1 MLTQRFLFSSFTI
14 RYIYLFNPSAS
25 KLLTLHIVKQ
35 LLINVTTTSKLV
47 LDTSSPVLLI
57 YYPKTVKSFCNA
69 KSITTRFFF
78 LCCFQVKTVKVIF
91 LFSNI
96 NSISDVYN
104 GKKYLR
110 FMIIHNKEINIF
122 FPFPL
127 FEVKICSSL
136 DPLWIRWS
144 YLLHWEYMNPVV
156 MTRLPVLATLF
167 SKYRL
172 CFNNFN

>member
-35 LLINVTTTSKLV
+35 LLINVITTSKLV

-69 KSITTRFFF
+69 KSITTRFVW
-78 LCCFQVKTVKVIF
+78 CCFQVKTVKVIF

-122 FPFPL
+122 FS
-127 FEVKICSSL
+127 IS
-136 DPLWIRWS
+136 
-144 YLLHWEYMNPVV
+144 PV
-156 MTRLPVLATLF
+156 
-167 SKYRL
+167 
-172 CFNNFN
+172 

>member
-69 KSITTRFFF
+69 KSITTRFF

-122 FPFPL
+122 FHFP
-127 FEVKICSSL
+127 SL
-136 DPLWIRWS
+136 KLRFVLLWIL
-144 YLLHWEYMNPVV
+144 YEYDDHI
-156 MTRLPVLATLF
+156 F
-167 SKYRL
+167 YIESI
-172 CFNNFN
+172 

>member
-1 MLTQRFLFSSFTI
+1 MLTQRFLFISFTI

-35 LLINVTTTSKLV
+35 LLINVITTSKLV

-69 KSITTRFFF
+69 KSITTRFVW
-78 LCCFQVKTVKVIF
+78 CCFQVKTVKVIF

-96 NSISDVYN
+96 NNISDVYN
-104 GKKYLR
+104 GKKYIR

-122 FPFPL
+122 FS
-127 FEVKICSSL
+127 IS
-136 DPLWIRWS
+136 
-144 YLLHWEYMNPVV
+144 PV
-156 MTRLPVLATLF
+156 
-167 SKYRL
+167 
-172 CFNNFN
+172 